1 MTETT
6 QIVKIDNAPL
16 EYITLRERC
25 DACGHQAYY
34 RVTFEAGHL
43 FFCRHHYMKQ
53 EEAFFEKA
61 LDIVDES
68 ELL

>member
-1 MTETT
+1 MSETT
-6 QIVKIDNAPL
+6 QIIKLDNTPL
-16 EYITLRERC
+16 EYVTLRERC
-25 DACGHQAYY
+25 DVCNHQAYY
-34 RVTFEAGHL
+34 RVSFEAGDL

-53 EEAFFEKA
+53 EDVFFEKA

>member
-1 MTETT
+1 MSETT
-6 QIVKIDNAPL
+6 QIVKLAHPEM
-16 EYITLRERC
+16 EYLTPRERC

>member
-1 MTETT
+1 MSETT
-6 QIVKIDNAPL
+6 QIIKLEDKSL
-16 EYITLRERC
+16 EYITPRETC

-53 EEAFFEKA
+53 EESFFEKA